1 LLQVTE
7 NEALGNDLLRAAA
20 RLSRWASRHAA
31 FDVPFAQAR
40 LLALL
45 DELGPS
51 RISTLAEA
59 DNSSQPSM
67 TAQVQRVEAAGWARR
82 EPDPD
87 DSRAVLVSLT
97 PAGARKLL
105 EVRHA
110 RAAVLEPALS
120 QLAGPSAQRVHDAVA
135 VLEELL
141 TITST
146 RAPTPRKDG

>member
-1 LLQVTE
+1 MSDRE
-7 NEALGNDLLRAAA
+7 SLGNDLLRVAA
-20 RLSRWASRHAA
+20 RLSRWASRNAA

-51 RISTLAEA
+51 RISALAEA
-59 DNSSQPSM
+59 DNSSQPTM
-67 TAQVQRVEAAGWARR
+67 TAQVHRVEAAGWAHRAA
-82 EPDPD
+82 DPD
-87 DSRAVLVSLT
+87 DSRAVLVSLSA
-97 PAGARKLL
+97 AGEQKLR

-120 QLAGPSAQRVHDAVA
+120 RLAESSPDRLRDAVQ

-146 RAPTPRKDG
+146 PHPHPRKDG